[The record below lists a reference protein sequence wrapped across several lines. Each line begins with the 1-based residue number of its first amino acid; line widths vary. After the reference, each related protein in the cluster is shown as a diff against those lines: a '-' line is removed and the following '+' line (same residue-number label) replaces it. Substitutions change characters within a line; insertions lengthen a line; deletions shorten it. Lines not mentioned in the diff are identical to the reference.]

1 MRPHRGSFASWD
13 SLEIHGAT
21 GLQMAAW
28 HFESAI
34 DGIVR
39 ELTTQLDCCFARTA
53 TASVRATMCKHDNII
68 PYGGP

>member
-34 DGIVR
+34 DGIAR
-39 ELTTQLDCCFARTA
+39 ELTTQLDCFARTD
-53 TASVRATMCKHDNII
+53 TASVRATMCKHDI